1 MKTRIFSALVVSCV
15 TFLLTMPTLTFAQG
29 LQQKVV
35 ITEGNGKSEKDAI
48 KDALVAAVSQVRGL
62 AISSKEMISIRD
74 QINNENATSSSDYK
88 SKINTY
94 TKGIVSQYEVLEVGQ
109 SKIPGYVSVKV
120 RSTIPVYAAGPQIN
134 RLRLAVV
141 PLTISQR
148 ISDKSSASQYAGN
161 WMSSLEEGLVQSRR
175 FAMLDRSFNDAINKE
190 ISQYTSGQFSNSEL
204 ARLGQRA
211 GTDYLI
217 TGELRTYAIQDKSVV
232 NPLTG
237 QKIPRSATQ
246 SEISL
251 RIIDVATSQVKFAK
265 TYGDSKNA
273 VADIINAIYPIAIVS
288 ISDSGVVIGTGGD
301 DIKIGNK
308 YRVIALGKELRD
320 PYTNETLGREETPI
334 GEIEITDVQSRISQG
349 KFLTGKNEMLEKFN
363 SGLIV
368 RPIQKPTNQQSQ
380 SQKPKKKSSDEW

>member
-1 MKTRIFSALVVSCV
+1 
-15 TFLLTMPTLTFAQG
+15 
-29 LQQKVV
+29 
-35 ITEGNGKSEKDAI
+35 
-48 KDALVAAVSQVRGL
+48 
-62 AISSKEMISIRD
+62 MISIRD

-88 SKINTY
+88 NKIDTY

-120 RSTIPVYAAGPQIN
+120 RSIIPVYAAGPQIN

-161 WMSSLEEGLVQSRR
+161 WMSSLEESLVQSRK

-237 QKIPRSATQ
+237 QKMPRSATQ
-246 SEISL
+246 SEVSL

-273 VADIINAIYPIAIVS
+273 VSDIINAIYPIAIVS
-288 ISDSGVVIGTGGD
+288 ISDSGVVLGAGGD

-308 YRVIALGKELRD
+308 YRVIALGKELKD
-320 PYTNETLGREETPI
+320 PYTNESLGREEMSV
-334 GEIEITDVQSRISQG
+334 GEIEITDVQSRISQA
-349 KFLTGKNEMLEKFN
+349 KYLMGKNEIIEKFN
-363 SGLIV
+363 GGLIV
-368 RPIQKPTNQQSQ
+368 RPLQKPISQQPQ
-380 SQKPKKKSSDEW
+380 TQKPKKKSSDEW